1 VEDLEA
7 AAYAAAANVY
17 ADLRA
22 QLHVESLAALALL
35 MEAGAPEALIL
46 LRALGGDDAL
56 AGIVGA
62 TPRRPV
68 LVGDDDEDDGEEEN
82 DVEGAADN
90 LLAAIAPRL
99 TAAIS
104 DPASVAEGPG
114 RSLLVEAVAARRKVS
129 RAGFRREDRADP
141 QMAAALRFGA
151 AAVFDVIGEID
162 RLVNTL
168 SAKAGT
174 ADFPGDKAR
183 FMAAFRKLYL
193 GGAQ

>member
-1 VEDLEA
+1 
-7 AAYAAAANVY
+7 
-17 ADLRA
+17 
-22 QLHVESLAALALL
+22 
-35 MEAGAPEALIL
+35 MEAGAPEAMIL
-46 LRALGGDDAL
+46 LRGLGGDAAV
-56 AGIVGA
+56 AGIVGPA
-62 TPRRPV
+62 PRRPV
-68 LVGDDDEDDGEEEN
+68 LVSDDDEDAGEEEN
-82 DVEGAADN
+82 DIEGAADN

-104 DPASVAEGPG
+104 DPASVAEGTG

-141 QMAAALRFGA
+141 QMAAALRSGA

-174 ADFPGDKAR
+174 ADFAGDKAR
-183 FMAAFRKLYL
+183 FVAAFRKLYL